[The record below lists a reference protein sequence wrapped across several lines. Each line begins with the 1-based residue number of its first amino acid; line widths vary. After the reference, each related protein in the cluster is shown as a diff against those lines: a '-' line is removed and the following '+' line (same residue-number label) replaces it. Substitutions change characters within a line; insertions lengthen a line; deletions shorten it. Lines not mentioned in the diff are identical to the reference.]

1 MKTGRFERSGVEGRL
16 LIDLMLGF
24 SSESRSR
31 HASLPRRK
39 EEYAKEKADI
49 RTVKTMAKIEARCT
63 AWVVA
68 VVGVLEAA
76 AQALAVAVHDVVAF
90 ISKRMRSLE
99 VVRESKE

>member
-1 MKTGRFERSGVEGRL
+1 MVF
-16 LIDLMLGF
+16 
-24 SSESRSR
+24 
-31 HASLPRRK
+31 LPRIEVDPPLFLATKKSTQRRK
-39 EEYAKEKADI
+39 EDR

-63 AWVVA
+63 TWVA
-68 VVGVLEAA
+68 SVGVLEAV